1 MIGLFVLY
9 FWWKSIHMV
18 YPMKRLLNQIKS
30 IFQKSVISLTIT
42 LLAILLVATPASATG
57 VYEIPNFNPDTW
69 VIDRGEVLSRSN
81 ESQLSNNFADLAN
94 KTGNQIRI
102 VTIRRLDYGETVQSF
117 TEALFDKWFPT
128 AEEKANQVLLILDSL
143 TNYSAIVTGDKVK
156 SLLPE
161 DTAES
166 VASETLLVPLRDG
179 NKYNQAF
186 LDVSDRLSQILSGEA
201 DPGPPEV
208 NDTVQV
214 EGTFGKVEGE
224 ERSNA
229 VAWIVGLLIAA
240 TVIPMATYY
249 IYLAVQPSSNS

>member
-1 MIGLFVLY
+1 MISPVVLY
-9 FWWKSIHMV
+9 FWWKSVYMV
-18 YPMKRLLNQIKS
+18 SPMKRLLNQIRK
-30 IFQKSVISLTIT
+30 IFQTSVISLVIT
-42 LLAILLVATPASATG
+42 LFAILLVATPASATG
-57 VYEIPNFNPDTW
+57 VYEIPNFDPDTW
-69 VIDRGEVLSRSN
+69 VIDQGEVISRSN
-81 ESQLSNNFADLAN
+81 ESQISNNFADLA
-94 KTGNQIRI
+94 KTTGNQVRV
-102 VTIRRLDYGETVQSF
+102 VTIRRLDYGETVQTF

-128 AEEKANQVLLILDSL
+128 PEDKANQVLLMLDSL

-156 SLLPE
+156 SLLPDE
-161 DTAES
+161 TAQS

-186 LDVSDRLSQILSGEA
+186 LDASDRLSKILSGEP

-214 EGTFGKVEGE
+214 EGNFGKVEGE

-229 VAWIVGLLIAA
+229 IAWIVGLLIAA

-249 IYLAVQPSSNS
+249 IYLAVQPSSNG